1 MVCAHIA
8 AVITIS
14 GASVKVAAEKK
25 NSQIYKKTA
34 NETQSFAVFVI
45 FYLTNSPT

>member
-8 AVITIS
+8 AVIIIY
-14 GASVKVAAEKK
+14 GENAKVAAEKK
-25 NSQIYKKTA
+25 NNLIYKKTA

-45 FYLTNSPT
+45 LI